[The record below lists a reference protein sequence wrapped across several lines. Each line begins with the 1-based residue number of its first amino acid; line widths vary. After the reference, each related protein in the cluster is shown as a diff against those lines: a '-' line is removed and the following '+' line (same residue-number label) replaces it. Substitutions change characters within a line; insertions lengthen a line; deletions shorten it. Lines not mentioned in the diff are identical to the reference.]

1 MAVNDITYGTRTV
14 LADVSRLHSI
24 ATGVGVAFGEITGG
38 GELGINIHLAV
49 PINASAVGGSYDLY
63 ICESQDGA
71 EWTDNID
78 PATAGDQVAKLSD
91 ITSKKS
97 ASTIFDASNRTE
109 ARFHIQIPMLASTK
123 SIGLFLVNNSGQTIP
138 SSGADG
144 DSVTYKI
151 ASS

>member
-1 MAVNDITYGTRTV
+1 MAVNDITYGTRTA

-24 ATGVGVAFGEITGG
+24 ADGVGVAFSEITGG
-38 GELGINIHLAV
+38 GELGINIHLVV
-49 PINASAVGGSYDLY
+49 PINASAVGGTYDVYL
-63 ICESQDGA
+63 CESQDGA

-78 PATAGDQVAKLSD
+78 PATTGDQVAKLSD
-91 ITSKKS
+91 IDLIFS
-97 ASTIFDASNRTE
+97 ASTIFNASNRTE

-123 SIGLFLVNNSGQTIP
+123 SIGLFLVNNSSETIP
-138 SSGADG
+138 ASGADG